1 MPTSTCGQWRDGRP
15 TDEIVVLFILERF
28 LYRLSLSVHRAR
40 LVLKGG
46 TLPAAFDE
54 RRPTRDVDLFALAT

>member
-1 MPTSTCGQWRDGRP
+1 VGGAPKKTQEKDFLIIL
-15 TDEIVVLFILERF
+15 IVVLFILERF

-46 TLPAAFDE
+46 MLPAAFDE
-54 RRPTRDVDLFALAT
+54 RRPTRDA